1 MSSRGGGMENKEY
14 TMEELLLLIEGL
26 PEDFI
31 ISIELEVDDGD
42 GE

>member
-1 MSSRGGGMENKEY
+1 MSSRGGIMENKEY
-14 TMEELLLLIEGL
+14 TMEELLLLIEEL

-42 GE
+42 SE

>member
-1 MSSRGGGMENKEY
+1 MSSRGGVMKNKEY
-14 TMEELLLLIEGL
+14 TMEELLLLIEEL